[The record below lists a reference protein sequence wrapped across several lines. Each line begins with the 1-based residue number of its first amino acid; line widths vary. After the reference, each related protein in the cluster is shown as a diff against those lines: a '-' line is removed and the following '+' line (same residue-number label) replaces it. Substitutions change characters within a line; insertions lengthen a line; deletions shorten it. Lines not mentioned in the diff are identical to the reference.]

1 MTTTG
6 SERPQVGVGGVV
18 IDGDRILLVQR
29 RHHPRKGHWAVPG
42 GKVSPGEKMRDA
54 VKREL
59 VEETGL
65 EVEVDEVVWVGEIVE
80 ESVHLVL
87 VDFMARVVGG
97 QLSPGDDATDA
108 RWVRFDD
115 LDEYQLTPTMYELID
130 TLRP

>member
-1 MTTTG
+1 
-6 SERPQVGVGGVV
+6 
-18 IDGDRILLVQR
+18 
-29 RHHPRKGHWAVPG
+29 VPG